1 MSKSR
6 PKSKN
11 IEDTY
16 PLSPMQEGML
26 FHSLYAPVSGVYVTQ
41 VTCTLGNLN
50 VLALEQAWQEVIDR
64 HPILRTAFVWENLK
78 KPLQVV
84 GRRVGAPW
92 ERQDWRELPETEQEE
107 RFRAYLKADRDRG
120 FKLSSAPLMRLA
132 LFQLGKDTYKFV
144 WSHHHILLDG
154 WSVHLLINEVATFY
168 ACFCQGQNIRLNP
181 SRPYRDYIAWLQR
194 QDQAAAERFWRES
207 FKGFTAPT
215 PLSVD
220 RKIGNAPDLED
231 RYGNER
237 IGLSASTTAALQNLA
252 RSQKLT
258 LNTVAQGVWAI
269 LLSRYSGEEDVVF
282 GNVVSGRPADLTGV
296 ESMIGLFINTLPAR
310 VEVLSEASLL
320 PWLKK
325 FQEQQVETRRYE
337 YSPLVQVQGVTDA
350 PRSQPMFESLFVFEN
365 YPVDYTVSERDINLE
380 ARDYRVIERNNYP
393 LAFVIGQGSELTLR
407 ISYDRR
413 RFDAATINRMLGHL
427 QTLLEGVIT
436 HQEQRISDLPMVT
449 AAEQRRLLKAGT
461 TMKRM

>member
-1 MSKSR
+1 MSISR

-16 PLSPMQEGML
+16 PLTPMQEGML
-26 FHSLYAPVSGVYVTQ
+26 FHSLYAPESGVYITQ

-92 ERQDWRELPETEQEE
+92 ERQDWRGLSETEQEE
-107 RFRAYLKADRDRG
+107 RFSAYLKADRGRG

-132 LFQLGKDTYKFV
+132 LFQLSKDTYKFV

-154 WSVHLLINEVATFY
+154 WSVHLLINEVASFY
-168 ACFCQGQNIRLNP
+168 ACLRQGQNIRRNP

-207 FKGFTAPT
+207 FKGFTTPT

-220 RKIGNAPDLED
+220 REIGTDLEE
-231 RYGNER
+231 RYGDER
-237 IGLSASTTAALQNLA
+237 IGLSVPTTAALQNLA

-282 GNVVSGRPADLTGV
+282 GNVVSGRPPDLTGV
-296 ESMIGLFINTLPAR
+296 ESMIGLFINTLPVR
-310 VEVLSEASLL
+310 VEVSPEASLL

-325 FQEQQVETRRYE
+325 LQEQQVEMRRYE
-337 YSPLVQVQGVTDA
+337 YSPLVQVQRVTDV
-350 PRSQPMFESLFVFEN
+350 PRGLPMFESLFTFEN
-365 YPVDYTVSERDINLE
+365 YPVDHTVTERDVNLD
-380 ARDYRVIERNNYP
+380 ARDYCVIERNSFP
-393 LAFVIGQGSELTLR
+393 LAFVVGQGSELTLR
-407 ISYDRR
+407 IIYDRR
-413 RFDAATINRMLGHL
+413 RFDAATIDRMLGHFQNL
-427 QTLLEGVIT
+427 VEGVIGR
-436 HQEQRISDLPMVT
+436 QEQRISDLPMVT

-461 TMKRM
+461 TLKRM

>member
-1 MSKSR
+1 
-6 PKSKN
+6 
-11 IEDTY
+11 
-16 PLSPMQEGML
+16 ML
-26 FHSLYAPVSGVYVTQ
+26 FHSLYAPESGAYITQ

-92 ERQDWRELPETEQEE
+92 ERQDWRGLSETEQEE
-107 RFRAYLKADRDRG
+107 RFSVYLKADRGRG

-132 LFQLGKDTYKFV
+132 LFQLGEDTYKFV

-154 WSVHLLINEVATFY
+154 WSVHLLINEVASFY
-168 ACFCQGQNIRLNP
+168 ACFCQGRSIRLNP

-194 QDQAAAERFWRES
+194 QDQAAAESFWRES
-207 FKGFTAPT
+207 LKGFAVPT
-215 PLSVD
+215 PLGVD
-220 RKIGNAPDLED
+220 REIGSAPDLED
-231 RYGNER
+231 RYGDER
-237 IGLSASTTAALQNLA
+237 IGLPAPTTAALQNLA
-252 RSQKLT
+252 KSQKLT

-310 VEVLSEASLL
+310 VDVSPEASLL

-325 FQEQQVETRRYE
+325 LQEQQVETRRYE
-337 YSPLVQVQGVTDA
+337 YSPLAQAQGLTDA
-350 PRSQPMFESLFVFEN
+350 PRGLPMFESLFTFEN
-365 YPVDYTVSERDINLE
+365 YPVDHTVTERDVDLE
-380 ARDYRVIERNNYP
+380 ARDYRVIERNSFP
-393 LAFVIGQGSELTLR
+393 LAFVVGQGAELTLR
-407 ISYDRR
+407 IIYDRR
-413 RFDAATINRMLGHL
+413 RFDPSTIIRMLGHL
-427 QTLLEGVIT
+427 QTLVEGVISR
-436 HQEQRISDLPMVT
+436 QEQRISDLPMVT
-449 AAEQRRLLKAGT
+449 AAEQRSLLKAGT
-461 TMKRM
+461 TVNHSI

>member
-11 IEDTY
+11 VEDTY

-26 FHSLYAPVSGVYVTQ
+26 FHSLYAPESGVYITQ

-50 VLALEQAWQEVIDR
+50 VFALEHAWQEVIDR
-64 HPILRTAFVWENLK
+64 HPILRTAFVWQNLK

-92 ERQDWRELPETEQEE
+92 ERQDWRGLSETEQEE
-107 RFRAYLKADRDRG
+107 RFRAYLKADRGRG

-132 LFQLGKDTYKFV
+132 LFQLDKDAYKFV

-154 WSVHLLINEVATFY
+154 WSVHLLINEVASFY
-168 ACFCQGQNIRLNP
+168 ACFCQGRNIRLNP

-194 QDQAAAERFWRES
+194 QDQAAADRFWRES

-220 RKIGNAPDLED
+220 REIGADLEE
-231 RYGNER
+231 RYGDER
-237 IGLSASTTAALQNLA
+237 IGLSAPTTAALQNLA
-252 RSQKLT
+252 RNQKLT

-296 ESMIGLFINTLPAR
+296 ESMIGLFINTLPVR
-310 VEVLSEASLL
+310 VDVSPEASLL

-325 FQEQQVETRRYE
+325 LQEQQVEVRRYE
-337 YSPLVQVQGVTDA
+337 YSPLVQVQEATDV
-350 PRSQPMFESLFVFEN
+350 PRGLPMFESLFTFEN
-365 YPVDYTVSERDINLE
+365 YPVDHTVTEREVNLE
-380 ARDYRVIERNNYP
+380 ARDYRVIERNSYP
-393 LAFVIGQGSELTLR
+393 LAFVVGQGSELMLR
-407 ISYDRR
+407 IIYDRR
-413 RFDAATINRMLGHL
+413 RFDAATITRMLGHL
-427 QTLLEGVIT
+427 QTLVEGVIGR
-436 HQEQRISDLPMVT
+436 QGQRISDLPMVT
-449 AAEQRRLLKAGT
+449 AVEQRRLLKAGT
-461 TMKRM
+461 IMKRM

>member
-26 FHSLYAPVSGVYVTQ
+26 FHSLYAPESGVYITQ

-92 ERQDWRELPETEQEE
+92 ERQDWRGLSETEQEE
-107 RFRAYLKADRDRG
+107 QFRAYLKADRGRG

-154 WSVHLLINEVATFY
+154 WSVHLLIDEVASFY
-168 ACFCQGQNIRLNP
+168 AGFCQGQNIRLNP

-207 FKGFTAPT
+207 FRGFTAPT

-220 RKIGNAPDLED
+220 REIGTDLEEL
-231 RYGNER
+231 YGDER
-237 IGLSASTTAALQNLA
+237 IGLSAPTTAALQNLA

-258 LNTVAQGVWAI
+258 LNTVTQGVWAI

-282 GNVVSGRPADLTGV
+282 GNVVSGRPVDLTGV
-296 ESMIGLFINTLPAR
+296 ESMIGLFINTLPVR
-310 VEVLSEASLL
+310 VDVSPEASLL
-320 PWLKK
+320 PWLKQL
-325 FQEQQVETRRYE
+325 QEQQVEMRRYE
-337 YSPLVQVQGVTDA
+337 YSPLVQVQGLTDV
-350 PRSQPMFESLFVFEN
+350 PRGLPMFESLLTFEN
-365 YPVDYTVSERDINLE
+365 YPVDHTVTEQDVRLE
-380 ARDYRVIERNNYP
+380 ARDYRVIERNSFP
-393 LAFVIGQGSELTLR
+393 LAFVVGQDSELMLR
-407 ISYDRR
+407 IIYDRR
-413 RFDAATINRMLGHL
+413 RFDTATIARMLGHL
-427 QTLLEGVIT
+427 QTLMEGVIGR
-436 HQEQRISDLPMVT
+436 QEQRISDLPMVT
-449 AAEQRRLLKAGT
+449 AAEQRRLLKAGI
-461 TMKRM
+461 TMKRV

>member
-26 FHSLYAPVSGVYVTQ
+26 FHSLYAPESGVYITQ

-92 ERQDWRELPETEQEE
+92 ERQDWRGLSETEQEE
-107 RFRAYLKADRDRG
+107 RFSAYLKADRGRG

-132 LFQLGKDTYKFV
+132 LFQLSKDTYKFV

-154 WSVHLLINEVATFY
+154 WSVHLLINEVASFY
-168 ACFCQGQNIRLNP
+168 ACLRQGQNIRRNP

-207 FKGFTAPT
+207 FKGFTTPT

-220 RKIGNAPDLED
+220 REIGMDLEE
-231 RYGNER
+231 RYGDER
-237 IGLSASTTAALQNLA
+237 IGLSAPTTVALQNLA

-258 LNTVAQGVWAI
+258 LNTVTQGVWAI

-282 GNVVSGRPADLTGV
+282 GNVVSGRPSDLTEV
-296 ESMIGLFINTLPAR
+296 ESMIGLFINTLPVR
-310 VEVLSEASLL
+310 VDVSPEASLL
-320 PWLKK
+320 PWLKEL
-325 FQEQQVETRRYE
+325 QEQQVEMRRYE
-337 YSPLVQVQGVTDA
+337 YSPLVQVQGLTDV
-350 PRSQPMFESLFVFEN
+350 PRGLPMFESLLTFEN
-365 YPVDYTVSERDINLE
+365 YPVDHTVTEQDVNLE
-380 ARDYRVIERNNYP
+380 AHDYRVIERNSFP
-393 LAFVIGQGSELTLR
+393 LAFVVGQGSELTLR
-407 ISYDRR
+407 IIYDRR
-413 RFDAATINRMLGHL
+413 RFDAATITQMLGHL
-427 QTLLEGVIT
+427 QTLVEGVIT

-461 TMKRM
+461 TMKQ

>member
-26 FHSLYAPVSGVYVTQ
+26 FHSLYAPESGVYITQ
-41 VTCTLGNLN
+41 VACTLVNLN

-64 HPILRTAFVWENLK
+64 HPILRTAFAWENLK

-84 GRRVGAPW
+84 GRRVGALW
-92 ERQDWRELPETEQEE
+92 ERQDWRGLSETEQEE
-107 RFRAYLKADRDRG
+107 RFRAYLKADRGRG

-132 LFQLGKDTYKFV
+132 LFQLSKDTYKFV

-154 WSVHLLINEVATFY
+154 WSVHLLINEVASFY
-168 ACFCQGQNIRLNP
+168 ACLCQGRNILLNP

-194 QDQAAAERFWRES
+194 QDQAAAESFWRES

-215 PLSVD
+215 PLGVD
-220 RKIGNAPDLED
+220 REIGNAPDLEE
-231 RYGNER
+231 RYGDER
-237 IGLSASTTAALQNLA
+237 IGLSARTTTAIQNLA

-310 VEVLSEASLL
+310 VDVSPEASLL

-325 FQEQQVETRRYE
+325 LQEQQVEMRRYE
-337 YSPLVQVQGVTDA
+337 YSPLVQVQGLTDA
-350 PRSQPMFESLFVFEN
+350 PRSLPMFESLFTFEN
-365 YPVDYTVSERDINLE
+365 YPVDHTVPERDINLE

-393 LAFVIGQGSELTLR
+393 LAFVVGQGSELTLR
-407 ISYDRR
+407 IIYDRR

-436 HQEQRISDLPMVT
+436 HQEQPISDLPMVT
-449 AAEQRRLLKAGT
+449 ATEQRRLLKAGT

>member
-1 MSKSR
+1 MSESR

-26 FHSLYAPVSGVYVTQ
+26 FHSLYAPESGVYITQ
-41 VTCTLGNLN
+41 VACTLVNLN

-92 ERQDWRELPETEQEE
+92 ERQDWRGLSETEQEE
-107 RFRAYLKADRDRG
+107 RFRAYLKADRGRG

-132 LFQLGKDTYKFV
+132 LFQLSKDTYKFV

-154 WSVHLLINEVATFY
+154 WSVHLLINEVASFY
-168 ACFCQGQNIRLNP
+168 ACFCQGRNIRLNP

-194 QDQAAAERFWRES
+194 QDQATAESFWRES
-207 FKGFTAPT
+207 FKGFTTPT
-215 PLSVD
+215 PLGVD
-220 RKIGNAPDLED
+220 REIGNGPDLEE
-231 RYGNER
+231 RYGDER
-237 IGLSASTTAALQNLA
+237 IGLSAHTTAALQNLA

-310 VEVLSEASLL
+310 VDVSPEASLL

-325 FQEQQVETRRYE
+325 LQERQVEMRRYE
-337 YSPLVQVQGVTDA
+337 YSPLVQVQGLTDA
-350 PRSQPMFESLFVFEN
+350 PRSLPMFESLFTFEN
-365 YPVDYTVSERDINLE
+365 YPVDHTASERDVNLE

-393 LAFVIGQGSELTLR
+393 LAFVVGLGSELKLR
-407 ISYDRR
+407 IIYDRR

-449 AAEQRRLLKAGT
+449 AAEQRRLLKAVT